1 MKKVKQI
8 LTLMLLTML
17 CGLLSAQEVKLS
29 GYVVSEGS
37 RDRIADANLSDV
49 YSGKGTSTNEYGYY
63 EMYFKYGDSVLINVS
78 HISYTETMFALKL
91 TKHTH
96 FDIIMKQG
104 HTLAE
109 VTVTEKTPIEKRL
122 EVSTMRLTGEQI
134 KNIPSI
140 GGEPDIMRAFQMM
153 PGVGAGNES
162 RAGISV
168 RGGDFG
174 QNLYILDGTPLFSV
188 NHIGGILSTF
198 DADIIERA
206 DLIKGGFPANYGG
219 RLSSVMEVETR
230 NVEDMT
236 RGNLTIGLLDCK
248 LNLGGPLKNKKTSM
262 LFSIRRFMYD
272 LIMYPA
278 SSLLLH
284 DQKIAFTFW
293 DLNFKINHK
302 FNDNNTL
309 RFGSYIG
316 DDVYKIGNDIYGKRD
331 VSRFRISG
339 GNKMASLKWDHK
351 FDDRTSSRIN
361 LSLTDYH
368 STSLAKF
375 NDTNNRDSISS
386 LVFKNAVNIMDL
398 RLAADVK
405 WKMWGKS
412 VLRAGISESQFV
424 SMPYSTKS
432 RSYLNDSLLY
442 EDKNHAS
449 HIYSNETSAYILGE
463 MYFGKYVS
471 SNIGFRFSH
480 YYDIGGKKS
489 YWQPEPRALVMFHI
503 PKVFT
508 IKMAYSRIHQNIHC
522 VTGNVM
528 NIYADRWIVSTGK
541 LQPAKS
547 DQFDIGIARSFLD
560 GMLET
565 SIDAYCKKMSNL
577 AMMKRNISVE
587 GMTENITDL
596 DLLAT
601 GGNGKAMGIEFL
613 LTKTR
618 GSLTGF
624 MGYSLSRNI
633 RQFEGINKG
642 RYFLADND
650 RTHSFS
656 ISLNW
661 AVSNK
666 FSISA
671 NWAIATGAPITVPVG
686 LMYNEDGRYSY
697 VYDGVSN
704 YRMKPYHRLDVGF
717 NFMKSLHWGERTL
730 TLSVINVY
738 NRKNPYLYYIGYAS
752 DQMYSLSIFPFMPAL
767 SYSVNFNKVSLIER
781 GRPYLESQKKFQEIF
796 HRHSIGFQINPYLG
810 DIKYYKPLVFAGRY
824 TYGIFNYLSV
834 GAEFSGFYDNGKLN
848 TKVSRTTLDA
858 RYGVLCR
865 VKYPYLKYFHPF
877 IEVSAYYGHVKEET
891 KGTNAGIKKSDYFS
905 GYAAPGISVNMFR
918 KRISFDF
925 FYKFSPRKIIDNK
938 YYVMTWRMNVN
949 F

>member
-37 RDRIADANLSDV
+37 RDRIADANLSDL

-63 EMYFKYGDSVLINVS
+63 EMSFKYGDSVLINVS

-91 TKHTH
+91 TKSTH

-109 VTVTEKTPIEKRL
+109 VTVIEKTPIEKRL

-236 RGNLTIGLLDCK
+236 RGNLTIGLLNCK
-248 LNLGGPLKNKKTSM
+248 LSLGGPLKNKKTSM

-272 LIMYPA
+272 LIMYPVSA
-278 SSLLLH
+278 VLLD
-284 DQKIAFTFW
+284 DQKIAYTFW

-302 FNDNNTL
+302 FNDKNTL
-309 RFGSYIG
+309 SFGTYIG
-316 DDVYKIGNDIYGKRD
+316 DDIYKLGNDIYGKRD

-351 FDDRTSSRIN
+351 FDDRTSSHIN

-412 VLRAGISESQFV
+412 VLRAGISESLFV

-480 YYDIGGKKS
+480 YYDIGGKES

-503 PKVFT
+503 PKAFT

-547 DQFDIGIARSFLD
+547 DQFDVGIARSFLD

-565 SIDAYCKKMSNL
+565 SIDAYYKKMSNL

-587 GMTENITDL
+587 GMVENITDL
-596 DLLAT
+596 DLLVT

-642 RYFLADND
+642 RYFLADNN

-730 TLSVINVY
+730 TLSVINAY

-781 GRPYLESQKKFQEIF
+781 GRPYLESQKEFQEIF

-810 DIKYYKPLVFAGRY
+810 DIKFYKPLVFAGRY

>member
-29 GYVVSEGS
+29 GYVVSEGT

-63 EMYFKYGDSVLINVS
+63 EMSFKYGDSVLINVS

-91 TKHTH
+91 TKSTH

-198 DADIIERA
+198 DADIVESA
-206 DLIKGGFPANYGG
+206 NLIKGGFPANYGG

-248 LNLGGPLKNKKTSM
+248 LSLGGPLKDKKTSM

-278 SSLLLH
+278 SSLFLH
-284 DQKIAFTFW
+284 DQKIAYTFW

-302 FNDNNTL
+302 FNDKNTL
-309 RFGSYIG
+309 RFGTYIG
-316 DDVYKIGNDIYGKRD
+316 DDIYKIGNDVYGKRD

-351 FDDRTSSRIN
+351 FDDRTDSRIN

-375 NDTNNRDSISS
+375 NDYNNRDSIAS
-386 LVFKNAVNIMDL
+386 LVFKNAVNIMDV
-398 RLAADVK
+398 RLAADIN

-412 VLRAGISESQFV
+412 VLRAGISESLFV
-424 SMPYSTKS
+424 SMPYRTKLQ
-432 RSYLNDSLLY
+432 SYINDSLVY
-442 EDKNHAS
+442 EGKDHAP

-471 SNIGFRFSH
+471 SNIGFRMVH

-503 PKVFT
+503 LKAFT

-522 VTGNVM
+522 VTGNVI

-547 DQFDIGIARSFLD
+547 DQFDVGIARSFLD

-565 SIDAYCKKMSNL
+565 SIDAYYKKMSNL

-587 GMTENITDL
+587 GMVENITDL
-596 DLLAT
+596 DLLAN

-624 MGYSLSRNI
+624 IGYSLSRNQK
-633 RQFEGINKG
+633 QFDGINKG
-642 RYFLADND
+642 EYFLADND

-661 AVSNK
+661 AVSDK

-686 LMYNEDGRYSY
+686 YMYNEDGRFSY
-697 VYDGVSN
+697 VYDGISN

-717 NFMKSLHWGERTL
+717 NFVKSLHWGERTF
-730 TLSVINVY
+730 TISVINAY
-738 NRKNPYLYYIGYAS
+738 NRKNPYLYYVDYGGKMH
-752 DQMYSLSIFPFMPAL
+752 QLSIFPFMPAF
-767 SYSVNFNKVSLIER
+767 SYSVNFNKVSLLER
-781 GRPYLESQKKFQEIF
+781 IRPYKESQKEHQEIF
-796 HRHSIGFQINPYLG
+796 LRHSIGLQINQYLG
-810 DIKYYKPLVFAGRY
+810 DIKNFKPLVFAGRY
-824 TYGIFNYLSV
+824 SFGILKWLSV
-834 GAEFSGFYDNGKLN
+834 GAEVSGFRENKTLSDG
-848 TKVSRTTLDA
+848 SRKNSLDA
-858 RYGVLCR
+858 RYGLFCR
-865 VKYPYLKYFHPF
+865 VKYPYLKYLHPF
-877 IEVSAYYGHVKEET
+877 VEVSVYYGHVKEET
-891 KGTNAGIKKSDYFS
+891 LGLNSEIKKSDYFS
-905 GYAAPGISVNMFR
+905 GYAAPGVSVNMFR

-925 FYKFSPRKIIDNK
+925 FYKFSSRKIINNK
-938 YYVMTWRMNVN
+938 YHVLTWRLNVN